1 MDNYLT
7 RPRMVDSMDQS
18 EIDSWMA
25 LLQDRL
31 LETFGDRVV
40 FVGLQGSHARGEAT
54 EGSDIDTV
62 VILDSVCPEDIVSY
76 RGILDSMPRRELAC
90 GFLSGVGELSG
101 WASSLIS
108 EFGSD

>member
-54 EGSDIDTV
+54 EGSDKTP
-62 VILDSVCPEDIVSY
+62 S
-76 RGILDSMPRRELAC
+76 
-90 GFLSGVGELSG
+90 
-101 WASSLIS
+101 
-108 EFGSD
+108 

>member
-1 MDNYLT
+1 MARNMDNYLT

-18 EIDSWMA
+18 EIDSWMT

-90 GFLSGVGELSG
+90 
-101 WASSLIS
+101 
-108 EFGSD
+108 